1 MIKTAYRR
9 IRRYMPAA
17 SLWIFVSVPIAVA
30 CHVAFVLSPAF
41 ADFFNGHIA
50 AFFRGLFASLTNW
63 IPFSLAE
70 TLILFVPVL
79 FVAVLIATVRLAAKG
94 WRRAMYCVLSLLS
107 VLALIYTSF
116 VATFAAGYH
125 GTPLSRKMDLQR
137 RNVSAMELAETTAIL
152 VVGMQEELDEVLFR
166 FGDASVMP
174 YGYDEMSRKLMEAYD
189 VVCEEYPFIQRLN
202 SRIKPI
208 SNSEAMT
215 YTHISGVYTM
225 FTGESNLN
233 VNYPDY
239 VLPYTAAHELAHQ
252 RGIAREDEAN
262 FVAFLVCM
270 ASDDPYIR
278 YSGYL
283 NMYEY
288 VSSALYS
295 ASRDY
300 YTKIQGVMD
309 YRVYYELRAYSEFF
323 EKYRNTVVS
332 QLSESVNDAYL
343 VIQGTEG
350 TKSYGMVVDLA
361 VVYILKNA
369 TLQ

>member
-17 SLWIFVSVPIAVA
+17 SLWLFVSAVLA
-30 CHVAFVLSPAF
+30 AALHVGFVFSTAF
-41 ADFFNGHIA
+41 ADFFNQHVA
-50 AFFRGLFASLTNW
+50 SFFRGLFAGLAGW

-70 TLILFVPVL
+70 TMILFVPVL
-79 FVAVLIATVRLAAKG
+79 FVFVLVIAVRRAALG
-94 WRRAMYCVLSLLS
+94 WRRAMYCIFSLLS
-107 VLALIYTSF
+107 VIALIYTTF

-125 GTPLSRKMDLQR
+125 GTPLSRKLDLER
-137 RNVSAMELAETTAIL
+137 RDVSAFELAQTSAVL
-152 VVGMQEELDEVLFR
+152 VMGMQQELDEVIFR
-166 FGDASVMP
+166 YQDASVMP
-174 YGYDEMSRKLMEAYD
+174 YSYSEMSRKLMESYGR
-189 VVCEEYPFIQRLN
+189 VCEEYPFIQRLD

-208 SNSEAMT
+208 TCSEPMT

-225 FTGESNLN
+225 FTGEANLN

-300 YTKIQGVMD
+300 YTQIQQALD
-309 YRVYYELRAYSEFF
+309 PRVYYELRSYNEFF
-323 EKYRNTVVS
+323 SKYRDTVVS
-332 QLSESVNDAYL
+332 QVSESVNNAYL

-361 VVYILKNA
+361 VVYLLKN
-369 TLQ
+369 TELP

>member
-9 IRRYMPAA
+9 IRRYMPAV
-17 SLWIFVSVPIAVA
+17 SLWLFASAVLA
-30 CHVAFVLSPAF
+30 AALHVGFVLSPAF
-41 ADFFNGHIA
+41 ADFFNEHIA
-50 AFFRGLFASLTNW
+50 SFFRALFAHMTGW

-79 FVAVLIATVRLAAKG
+79 FVVVLIIAIRRAAKG
-94 WRRAMYCVLSLLS
+94 WRRAIYCVLSLLS
-107 VLALIYTSF
+107 VIALIYTTF

-125 GTPLSRKMDLQR
+125 GASLSDKLGLKR
-137 RNVSAMELAETTAIL
+137 RNVSDIELAETTAIL
-152 VVGMQEELDEVLFR
+152 MVGMHEELENITFR
-166 FGDASVMP
+166 YEGSSVMP
-174 YGYDEMSRKLMEAYD
+174 YSYGEMSRRLMTAYER
-189 VVCEEYPFIQRLN
+189 VCEEYPFIQKLN
-202 SRIKPI
+202 SRVKPVTC
-208 SNSEAMT
+208 SEPMT

-225 FTGESNLN
+225 FTGEANLN

-262 FVAFLVCM
+262 FVAFLVCL

-295 ASRDY
+295 VSREY
-300 YTKIQGVMD
+300 YTQL
-309 YRVYYELRAYSEFF
+309 YRALDLRIHYEIRAYNTFF
-323 EKYRNTVVS
+323 EKYRDTVIADV
-332 QLSESVNDAYL
+332 SESVNNAYL

-361 VVYILKNA
+361 VVYLLKNA
-369 TLQ
+369 QLQ

>member
-1 MIKTAYRR
+1 MIKTAYRKV
-9 IRRYMPAA
+9 RRFMPAV
-17 SLWIFVSVPIAVA
+17 SLWLFVSALLA
-30 CHVAFVLSPAF
+30 AALHVGFVFSPAF
-41 ADFFNGHIA
+41 ADFFNEHIA
-50 AFFRGLFASLTNW
+50 SFFRALFAHVTGW

-79 FVAVLIATVRLAAKG
+79 FVSALVIAIRCAAKG
-94 WRRAMYCVLSLLS
+94 WRRAVYCVIALLS
-107 VLALIYTSF
+107 VIALIYTTF

-125 GTPLSRKMDLQR
+125 GTPLAQKMDLER
-137 RNVSAMELAETTAIL
+137 RDVSAFELAETTAIL
-152 VVGMQEELDEVLFR
+152 AMSMHEELEEITFR
-166 FGDASVMP
+166 YQDSSVMP
-174 YGYDEMSRKLMEAYD
+174 YSYSEMSRKLMAAYD
-189 VVCEEYPFIQRLN
+189 RVCDEYPFVQKLN
-202 SRIKPI
+202 SRVKPI
-208 SNSEAMT
+208 TCSEGMT

-225 FTGESNLN
+225 FTGEANLN

-288 VSSALYS
+288 VSSALFS

-300 YTKIQGVMD
+300 YSQIQGAID
-309 YRVYYELRAYSEFF
+309 PRINYELRSYRIFF
-323 EKYRNTVVS
+323 EKYRDTVVS
-332 QLSESVNDAYL
+332 QVSESVNNAYL

-361 VVYILKNA
+361 VAYLLKN
-369 TLQ
+369 TE

>member
-9 IRRYMPAA
+9 IRRYMPAV
-17 SLWIFVSVPIAVA
+17 SLWLFVSAVLA
-30 CHVAFVLSPAF
+30 AALHVGFVLSPAF
-41 ADFFNGHIA
+41 ADFFNEHIA
-50 AFFRGLFASLTNW
+50 SFFRALFAHMTGW

-79 FVAVLIATVRLAAKG
+79 FVVVLIIAIRRAAKG
-94 WRRAMYCVLSLLS
+94 WRRAIYCVLSLLS
-107 VLALIYTSF
+107 VIALIYTTF
-116 VATFAAGYH
+116 IATFAAGYH
-125 GTPLSRKMDLQR
+125 GTPLSDKMGLKR
-137 RNVSAMELAETTAIL
+137 RNVSAFELAETTAIL
-152 VVGMQEELDEVLFR
+152 AVGMHGELENITFR
-166 FGDASVMP
+166 FQDASVMP
-174 YGYDEMSRKLMEAYD
+174 YSYSEMSRKLMAAYD
-189 VVCEEYPFIQRLN
+189 RVCEEYSFIQQLN
-202 SRIKPI
+202 SRVKPI
-208 SNSEAMT
+208 TCSEPMT

-225 FTGESNLN
+225 FTGEANLN

-295 ASRDY
+295 ASREY
-300 YTKIQGVMD
+300 YTQIQGAID
-309 YRVYYELRAYSEFF
+309 PRIHYELRSYSVFF
-323 EKYRNTVVS
+323 AKYRDTVIADV
-332 QLSESVNDAYL
+332 SESVNNAYL
-343 VIQGTEG
+343 VMQGTEG

-361 VVYILKNA
+361 VVYLLNN
-369 TLQ
+369 TELQ